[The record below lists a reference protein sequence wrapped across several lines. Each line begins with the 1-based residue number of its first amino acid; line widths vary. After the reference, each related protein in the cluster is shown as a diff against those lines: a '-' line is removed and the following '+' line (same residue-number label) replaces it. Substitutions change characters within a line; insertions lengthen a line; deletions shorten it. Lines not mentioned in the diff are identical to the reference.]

1 MDETSR
7 PPARRVADH
16 APDRS
21 GVKLALFAA
30 GLIAAAILIP
40 CGAHMSG

>member
-1 MDETSR
+1 MDETPR
-7 PPARRVADH
+7 ARSVVNH

-40 CGAHMSG
+40 CGAHVSG